1 MRIGSNETLDGH
13 GADGF
18 VGRTAELAKLSEL
31 AEKVRTGAPQVIWV
45 HGPAG
50 IGKTTMVRRFLS
62 DLTGFAV
69 LHAAADPSESVVPY
83 GIVDQLVR
91 RVPQRA
97 QVPLLAS
104 GIPDEANPLAVGAR
118 LLDLLGL
125 IQAGG
130 SVALVVDDVQ
140 WIDAPSAHALGFVL
154 RRVWADQV
162 LVVLLAR
169 PAEDSHS
176 ADLLGKL
183 NHSGGGAVSLELT
196 GLGAGEVSGLAL
208 AMTGRR
214 LPVPAA
220 ERLRDYTGGHPLHLR
235 TLLADVPL
243 DQLADRH
250 SRLALPRSVV
260 TAVRASL
267 ERLPEPSRRL
277 LDGLAVLG
285 TRSPLARV
293 AQVAGVREPSVALQ
307 PALDAGLVTWWPNE
321 LSSPVAIAH
330 DLQREAI
337 YNALPPSQRSSLHAK
352 AAEVVDPAGAWGHR
366 VAAATATDADLA
378 DRLEAAAEEE
388 SKAGRHD
395 SAARYLRWAADLS
408 PERADY
414 ERRIETSCVQVLFS
428 SDHAWAL
435 RLRPK
440 VLQCAPSALR
450 SLCLGLTSLLA
461 LGEWGAAQRSLTTVM
476 RLAEQDGEHVPRWV
490 RGTAAA
496 GLAAAYTWG
505 GDAKRTVRVAKD
517 ALDAGDIPVLM
528 RDYTRVL
535 MAVARSRI
543 DGMAAALDELDH
555 LPRIPSAA
563 SVEHLES
570 LACRGAIRAMLGRF
584 VEAKRDLS
592 TVVQRHRTGTY
603 LMSGTVPYCYLAA
616 THYQL
621 GEWDDASIVVR
632 QALSFEDL
640 EEQAQNQTL
649 RRFAA
654 TLVPAGRGD
663 WATATEQSGLAT
675 RFAQQIGG
683 PQDLRYAALAEAI
696 LRQAM
701 ADRRG
706 MVAALTRVPGI
717 TEADPAE
724 HDDAGVHEW
733 WSLWWR
739 PLLTEGLIGVGELD
753 AAETELTAL
762 RVSASG
768 VRYMASTVM
777 RLSSWH
783 MAASGDVPGA
793 VEAVEAFFDRP
804 RGPSTPLADG
814 LLEHDHGR
822 RLLMVGRPGEAG
834 RVLRSA
840 KQRFARL
847 GALPF
852 EQRVDEDLARLEAAP
867 EPVGVPAP
875 RRPDVLAGL
884 TDREGEVAHLVGR
897 SLTNR
902 EIGAELYVTTKT
914 VEYHLGNIYAKLGIT
929 SRRQLRDLLA
939 ERPHSTV
946 PRDSPRST

>member
-1 MRIGSNETLDGH
+1 MRIGSNETPGGH
-13 GADGF
+13 RADGF
-18 VGRTAELAKLSEL
+18 VGRRAELAKLSEL
-31 AEKVRTGAPQVIWV
+31 ADKVRTGAPQVISV
-45 HGPAG
+45 RGPAG

-62 DLTGFAV
+62 DLMGFVV

-97 QVPLLAS
+97 RVPLLAS
-104 GIPDEANPLAVGAR
+104 GIPGEANPLAVGAR

-125 IQAGG
+125 VQADG
-130 SVALVVDDVQ
+130 SVVLVVDDVQ
-140 WIDAPSAHALGFVL
+140 WIDPPSAQALGFVL

-169 PAEDSHS
+169 PAEDARS

-183 NHSGGGAVSLELT
+183 THSGGGAVSVELS
-196 GLGAGEVSGLAL
+196 GLAAGEVSGLAL
-208 AMTGRR
+208 ALTGRR

-250 SRLALPRSVV
+250 NRLALPRSVV

-267 ERLPEPSRRL
+267 EPLPEPSRRL

-337 YNALPPSQRSSLHAK
+337 YSALPPSQRSALHAK

-366 VAAATATDADLA
+366 VAAATATDAGLA
-378 DRLEAAAEEE
+378 DRLDAAAEEE
-388 SKAGRHD
+388 AKVGRHGT
-395 SAARYLRWAADLS
+395 AARYLRWAADLS
-408 PERADY
+408 PDRADY

-461 LGEWGAAQRSLTTVM
+461 LGEWGAAQRSLTKVM
-476 RLAEQDGEHVPRWV
+476 RMVEQEGDGVPRWV

-505 GDAKRTVRVAKD
+505 GDAKRTVRVARD
-517 ALDAGDIPVLM
+517 ALAAGDIPVLM

-543 DGMAAALDELDH
+543 DGMPAALEELGH

-563 SVEHLES
+563 SVEQLDS
-570 LACRGAIRAMLGRF
+570 LACRGAIRTMLGRF
-584 VEAKRDLS
+584 TEAKRDLS

-616 THYQL
+616 AHYQL

-640 EEQAQNQTL
+640 DEHPHNQTQ
-649 RRFAA
+649 RRLAA

-663 WATATEQSGLAT
+663 WASATEQAGLAA
-675 RFAQQIGG
+675 RFAQQVGG

-696 LRQAM
+696 VRQAM
-701 ADRRG
+701 GDRRG
-706 MVAALTRVPGI
+706 IVAALIRVPGI
-717 TEADPAE
+717 TEADPTE
-724 HDDAGVHEW
+724 HDDSGVHEW
-733 WSLWWR
+733 WGLWWR

-753 AAETELTAL
+753 AAETELAAL
-762 RVSASG
+762 RAAAAG
-768 VRYMASTVM
+768 VRYMASTVA
-777 RLSSWH
+777 RLSAWH
-783 MAASGDVPGA
+783 TAATGDVTGA
-793 VEAVEAFFDRP
+793 IDAVDEYFTRQ
-804 RGPSTPLADG
+804 RGPGVPLADG

-822 RLLMVGRPGEAG
+822 RLLAVGRQGEAG
-834 RVLRSA
+834 RLLRSA

-852 EQRVDEDLARLEAAP
+852 EQRVDEDLGQVTAVMV
-867 EPVGVPAP
+867 PVP

-946 PRDSPRST
+946 PRDSPHST

>member
-1 MRIGSNETLDGH
+1 VRIGSNDTPG
-13 GADGF
+13 GQRADGF
-18 VGRTAELAKLSEL
+18 VGRRAELAKLTEL
-31 AEKVRTGAPQVIWV
+31 AEKVRTGEPQVVWV
-45 HGPAG
+45 HGPPG
-50 IGKTTMVRRFLS
+50 IGKTTMVRRFLA

-69 LHAAADPSESVVPY
+69 LHAAADPSESVVSY

-91 RVPQRA
+91 RVPLRT

-104 GIPDEANPLAVGAR
+104 GLPAEANPLAVGAR

-140 WIDAPSAHALGFVL
+140 WIDAPSAQALGFVL

-162 LVVLLAR
+162 LVVLMAR
-169 PAEDSHS
+169 PAEDARS
-176 ADLLGKL
+176 ADLLGRL
-183 NHSGGGAVSLELT
+183 THSGGGAVSMELT

-208 AMTGRR
+208 ALTGRR

-235 TLLADVPL
+235 TLLADMPL

-293 AQVAGVREPSVALQ
+293 AQVAGVRQPSVALQ

-337 YNALPPSQRSSLHAK
+337 YSALPPSQRSGLHAR
-352 AAEVVDPAGAWGHR
+352 AAEVVDPSSAWGHR

-378 DRLEAAAEEE
+378 DRLETAAEHEAG
-388 SKAGRHD
+388 AGRHGI
-395 SAARYLRWAADLS
+395 AARYLRWAADLS

-414 ERRIETSCVQVLFS
+414 ERRIETSCVHVLFS

-461 LGEWGAAQRSLTTVM
+461 LGEWGAAQRSLTKVL
-476 RLAEQDGEHVPRWV
+476 RLADEQGATVPRWV

-505 GDAKRTVRVAKD
+505 GDATRTLRVAKD
-517 ALDAGDIPVLM
+517 ALESGDIPVLM

-535 MAVARSRI
+535 VAVARSRI
-543 DGMAAALDELDH
+543 DGMAAALDELGH
-555 LPRIPSAA
+555 LPRISSAA
-563 SVEHLES
+563 SVEQLDS
-570 LACRGAIRAMLGRF
+570 LACRGAIHTMLGRF
-584 VEAKRDLS
+584 VEAKRDLT

-621 GEWDDASIVVR
+621 GEWDDATIAVR

-649 RRFAA
+649 RRLAA

-663 WATATEQSGLAT
+663 WASAAEQSGLAT
-675 RFAQQIGG
+675 RFAQQVGG
-683 PQDLRYAALAEAI
+683 PQDMRYAALAEAI

-701 ADRRG
+701 GDRRG
-706 MVAALTRVPGI
+706 VLAALTRVPGI
-717 TEADPAE
+717 TEADPADQ
-724 HDDAGVHEW
+724 DDSGLHEW

-739 PLLTEGLIGVGELD
+739 PLLVEGLLGVGDLD
-753 AAETELTAL
+753 AAASELTTL
-762 RVSASG
+762 RVAAAG
-768 VRYMASTVM
+768 VRYMASTVA
-777 RLSSWH
+777 RLTAWH
-783 MAASGDVPGA
+783 TAASGDVPGA
-793 VEAVEAFFDRP
+793 IALVDEFLDRSRAMAV
-804 RGPSTPLADG
+804 PLADG

-822 RLLMVGRPGEAG
+822 RLLTADRPGDAALL
-834 RVLRSA
+834 LRSA
-840 KQRFARL
+840 KQRFAGL

-852 EQRVDEDLARLEAAP
+852 EQRVDEDLTHVTAAP
-867 EPVGVPAP
+867 VPAP

-939 ERPHSTV
+939 ERPHPVV
-946 PRDSPRST
+946 PRGDKNCT